1 MNYRHS
7 GGSWRVADVGET
19 ASKSTLAKAQ
29 RLTKTNDKGAL
40 SLTNQY
46 TSGADALNALT
57 ATNEGNGSQSEF
69 SSFKSGSS
77 FRVRAL
83 GTADLMVFRSYGV
96 FKQVNSFVAKE
107 PSVYSAKGFPQ
118 SNLTTWDKAS
128 EYYSKQAFETEDE
141 KTKTDLRNEAYKY
154 RGKERFALGFIDLDT
169 GTPVI
174 VDLSKKQALA
184 VHAVL
189 KKNESKLDKKA
200 FELEKSGSGTSTQV
214 LLSPIDLDELNDK
227 QSANFEKFNGQAFD
241 HSLFNGI
248 LYEADEAEQLKFLTQ
263 AGFDI
268 ALIGASKTEVNG
280 SNEAAGADIAEEE
293 LPF

>member
-1 MNYRHS
+1 M
-7 GGSWRVADVGET
+7 T
-19 ASKSTLAKAQ
+19 
-29 RLTKTNDKGAL
+29 
-40 SLTNQY
+40 QY
-46 TSGADALNALT
+46 TSGVDALNALN
-57 ATNEGNGSQSEF
+57 ATNEEGSGSEF
-69 SSFKSGSS
+69 TSFKSGSS
-77 FRVRAL
+77 FKIRAL

-118 SNLTTWDKAS
+118 SNLTAWDKAS

-189 KKNESKLDKKA
+189 KKSESKLDKKA

-214 LLSPIDLDELNDK
+214 LLSPIDLDELGDK
-227 QSANFEKFNGQAFD
+227 QSANFEKFNGQTFD
-241 HSLFNGI
+241 HALFNGI

-268 ALIGASKTEVNG
+268 ALIGATKTDA
-280 SNEAAGADIAEEE
+280 NETAGADVAEED